1 MEITMTKFKNKLT
14 VGLEGKLDVNT
25 APELEEKLKPE
36 LKETGYLIIDM
47 QKLKYISSAGL
58 RVLVWAVQT
67 LDDRIVTDHRFT
79 PLYSLRQQNESVVT
93 VFFEKSQRVS
103 LFGKC
108 QRVGQCAKNTKNW
121 SNTYT

>member
-14 VGLEGKLDVNT
+14 VELEGKLDANT

-67 LDDRIVTDHRFT
+67 LDEHGGTMTLKNVSDEIKKVF
-79 PLYSLRQQNESVVT
+79 SLTGLISV
-93 VFFEKSQRVS
+93 FDIK
-103 LFGKC
+103 
-108 QRVGQCAKNTKNW
+108 
-121 SNTYT
+121 

>member
-14 VGLEGKLDVNT
+14 VELEGKLDANT

-36 LKETGYLIIDM
+36 LKDTGYLIIDM

-67 LDDRIVTDHRFT
+67 LDEHGGTMTLTNVSDEIKKVFELTG
-79 PLYSLRQQNESVVT
+79 LISV
-93 VFFEKSQRVS
+93 FDIK
-103 LFGKC
+103 
-108 QRVGQCAKNTKNW
+108 
-121 SNTYT
+121 

>member
-14 VGLEGKLDVNT
+14 VELEGKLDANT

-67 LDDRIVTDHRFT
+67 LDEHGGTMT
-79 PLYSLRQQNESVVT
+79 
-93 VFFEKSQRVS
+93 
-103 LFGKC
+103 
-108 QRVGQCAKNTKNW
+108 TKNA
-121 SNTYT
+121 SDEIKKVFELTGLISVFDIK